1 MAIEVLIAEDEPN
14 IVELLTF
21 LLERAGCRTSAV
33 FDGATALDRLR
44 TTLPQVLVL
53 DLMLPGCDGYEVL
66 KAVRGD
72 ARLRGMRVLMLTAKG
87 QDKDRRL
94 AESLGVDA
102 FITKPFSN
110 RDLVDCVT
118 RLGAAGARP
127 A

>member
-1 MAIEVLIAEDEPN
+1 MATQVLIAEDEPN

-33 FDGATALDRLR
+33 FDGAKALEQLR
-44 TTLPQVLVL
+44 AAPPDVLVL

-66 KAVRGD
+66 KTVRGD
-72 ARLRGMRVLMLTAKG
+72 PRLSGLRVIMLTAKG
-87 QDKDRRL
+87 QEKDRRL

-118 RLGAAGARP
+118 RLGAAGAR
-127 A
+127 AG